1 MDGLNA
7 ELSGIAEAAS
17 AHVDGD
23 ELLRLTAAMV
33 DIPSPTGEERAL
45 AEFLAAR
52 FDELGLDGTC
62 QTIDD
67 QQANAV
73 GRLPGTGGGPA
84 LMLYAPIDTAFA
96 GDAEEDS
103 PWIDLTDRTDQIA
116 AAAIEGDFVRGLGA
130 HNPKGHGA
138 CAVMAAAALRRAGVA
153 LKGDL
158 TVALAAGGMP
168 TNRRPTSTRDNIGH
182 GAGAAFLLQ
191 QGARP
196 DFAIVAKPGPV
207 AWEEVG
213 VSWFRVRV
221 GGLLGYAGTRHVVA
235 HKNPIID
242 AMTVVHELEKWFPEY
257 TARNTS
263 GLCAPQ
269 GSIGHISGGW
279 PNKPT
284 FIPGACDIGLDLRL
298 NPRTPPEEAKRQFG
312 EAVDGIRAKHP
323 ELELDWEMTLAVPGS
338 HTEENNW
345 IVQSAIRA
353 FEAETGRPFEP
364 GAHSSGATEAN
375 VLRQWDI
382 PTARIGMPA
391 PPERGKW
398 AGMFSMGE
406 AHVQSLM
413 QLTRILIH
421 ATVDTCGRT
430 RDDVGLTPG

>member
-1 MDGLNA
+1 MGRLDA
-7 ELSGIAEAAS
+7 EMIDMVEAAS

-52 FDELGLDGTC
+52 FDDLGLDGRC
-62 QTIDD
+62 QAIDD
-67 QQANAV
+67 NQANAI
-73 GRLPGTGGGPA
+73 GRLAGAGGGPA

-96 GDAEEDS
+96 GEPDEDD
-103 PWIDLTDRTDQIA
+103 PWIDLAVRTDQIA
-116 AAAIEGDFVRGLGA
+116 AGRIEGKFVRGLGA

-138 CAVMAAAALRRAGVA
+138 CAVMAAAALHRAGVP
-153 LKGDL
+153 LRGDL
-158 TVALAAGGMP
+158 IVALAAGGMP
-168 TNRRPTSTRDNIGH
+168 TNRRPNSVRDNIGH

-191 QGARP
+191 QGVRP

-221 GGLLGYAGTRHVVA
+221 NGVLGYAGTRHVVE
-235 HKNPIID
+235 HKNPIVD
-242 AMTVVHELEKWFPEY
+242 AMAVVRELEAWFPEY

-269 GSIGHISGGW
+269 GSIGYIRGGW

-284 FIPGACDIGLDLRL
+284 FIPGACEIGLDLRL
-298 NPRTPPEEAKRQFG
+298 NPRTPAEEAKRQFG
-312 EAVDGIRAKHP
+312 EAIDRIRANHP
-323 ELELDWEMTLAVPGS
+323 SLDLAWDMTLAVPGS
-338 HTEENNW
+338 HTDEDNW
-345 IVQSAIRA
+345 IIRSAIGA
-353 FEAETGRPFEP
+353 FEAVTGKDFAP
-364 GAHSSGATEAN
+364 GANSSGATEAN
-375 VLRQWDI
+375 VLRQWGV
-382 PTARIGMPA
+382 PTARVGMPA
-391 PPERGKW
+391 PPEPGKW

-406 AHVQSLM
+406 AHVDSLT

-421 ATVDTCGRT
+421 AAVDTCART
-430 RDDVGLTPG
+430 RDDVGLVAE